1 MYDFCIN
8 GGGMV
13 GAALALGLAQQ
24 NYRVVVIEPNQPN
37 AFEVEQGP
45 DLRVSAISE
54 ASVTLLKALG
64 AWTNIEKMRLKP
76 YVGLSVWDN
85 PKHRTDFTAK
95 SIDVPQLGYFVENR
109 LLQLACHE
117 ALTQHENVT
126 VIFNHKIDNIA
137 LSSES
142 STSNL
147 TPSSKTDNKPSSSVE
162 LSCETGTREKSV
174 CITLSSVSKSAVSKS
189 ANTKPSNTKPSNTQ
203 IQAKW
208 LIGADGAKSQVRQF
222 AGIGSSGWQY
232 GQQAMGIT
240 IKMAKETQ
248 AITWQQFTP
257 TGPKAF
263 LPMFDEYASLVWY
276 NSPEELKRLKGLNS
290 TQLKNEVIDAFP
302 DELTQ
307 DENDFSIVDKAAFP
321 LTRMHASEYVRER
334 VILIGDAAHTINPLA
349 GQGVNIGFR
358 DVQALL
364 EVTAK
369 RHDVTSQVFFKALKN
384 DYEKPRKRDN
394 LLMMSAMDGF
404 YTLFSNNIA
413 PIKWIRNQLLSAAE
427 HAGPIK
433 REVLKYAIGMR

>member
-24 NYRVVVIEPNQPN
+24 NYRVVVIEPNQPQP
-37 AFEVEQGP
+37 FELGQGP

-54 ASVTLLKALG
+54 ASVVLLKALG
-64 AWTNIEKMRLKP
+64 AWHNIEKMRLKP

-109 LLQLACHE
+109 LLQLGCHQ

-126 VIFNHKIDNIA
+126 VIFSDKVENIT
-137 LSSES
+137 LPSLCSP
-142 STSNL
+142 
-147 TPSSKTDNKPSSSVE
+147 TPSSDAAAITQNSDAAVECSVNKLESGE
-162 LSCETGTREKSV
+162 EITREVNTNNQRV
-174 CITLSSVSKSAVSKS
+174 CVTLSSS
-189 ANTKPSNTKPSNTQ
+189 TK
-203 IQAKW
+203 IDAKW

-222 AGIGSSGWQY
+222 AGIGTSGWQY

-263 LPMFDEYASLVWY
+263 LPMYNEYASLVWY

-290 TQLKNEVIDAFP
+290 TQLKNEVIEAFP

-307 DENDFSIVDKAAFP
+307 NENDFSIIDKAAFP

-334 VILIGDAAHTINPLA
+334 MILIGDAAHTINPLA

-369 RHDVTSQVFFKALKN
+369 RHDVTSQVFFKALKD
-384 DYEKPRKRDN
+384 DYQKPRKRDN

-404 YTLFSNNIA
+404 YTLFSNDIA
-413 PIKWIRNQLLSAAE
+413 PIKWIRNQLLSVAE

-433 REVLKYAIGMR
+433 KEVLKYAIGIR

>member
-37 AFEVEQGP
+37 PFEVEQGP

-109 LLQLACHE
+109 LLQLACHQ

-142 STSNL
+142 SSETS
-147 TPSSKTDNKPSSSVE
+147 THE
-162 LSCETGTREKSV
+162 QSV
-174 CITLSSVSKSAVSKS
+174 CITLFSVKESSVTGSP
-189 ANTKPSNTKPSNTQ
+189 NTKPSNTESANTQPSNTQ
-203 IQAKW
+203 IHAKW

-222 AGIGSSGWQY
+222 AGIGTSGWQY

-276 NSPEELKRLKGLNS
+276 NSPEELQRLKGLNS

-307 DENDFSIVDKAAFP
+307 NENDFSIIDKAAFP

-334 VILIGDAAHTINPLA
+334 MILIGDAAHTINPLA

-394 LLMMSAMDGF
+394 LLMMTAMDGF
-404 YTLFSNNIA
+404 YTLFSNDIA
-413 PIKWIRNQLLSAAE
+413 PIKWIRNQLLSVAE

-433 REVLKYAIGMR
+433 KEVLKYAIGMR